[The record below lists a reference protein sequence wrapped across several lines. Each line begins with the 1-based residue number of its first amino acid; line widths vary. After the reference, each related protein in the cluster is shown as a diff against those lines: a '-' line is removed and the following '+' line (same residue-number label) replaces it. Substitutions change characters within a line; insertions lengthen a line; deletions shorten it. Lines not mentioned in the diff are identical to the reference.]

1 ELRSVEGEAVFA
13 MSDSAWN
20 HFSTDQQARFSA
32 LGVVVHV
39 PIPTIEYV
47 AGGSVRCMI
56 AELGLGG

>member
-1 ELRSVEGEAVFA
+1 VDGEAVFA
-13 MSDSAWN
+13 MSDCAWE
-20 HFSTDQQARFSA
+20 HFTTDQQALFMA
-32 LGVVVHV
+32 LGTVVHV